1 MLDGL
6 SEFFNGLLT
15 LLVICFVL
23 AVLGVVY
30 FCYSYFFKDHNTIK
44 TKEKPTITWELE
56 SKGQTVDTVWIY
68 KFKK

>member
-1 MLDGL
+1 MGNDIGEGFTFIFNLLILCVIVVVLFIGYGL
-6 SEFFNGLLT
+6 YHTF
-15 LLVICFVL
+15 I
-23 AVLGVVY
+23 
-30 FCYSYFFKDHNTIK
+30 KDHNTIK